1 MEIRKTISWMDATR
15 NCISIY
21 NQIHNVV
28 VEYIA
33 NKITFETHQLY
44 KQTKTYI
51 SSNENEKENKY
62 YHSPQKGPLIKENKF
77 RNTNTQYI
85 SKTSDYVKP
94 FSKKIP
100 LNNDVEYNFK
110 NLAKIVIVII
120 LFVHLI

>member
-100 LNNDVEYNFK
+100 LNNDVEYNF
-110 NLAKIVIVII
+110 
-120 LFVHLI
+120 